1 MNFDL
6 TKDQKDFKEAA
17 NTFAKKNIAPYA
29 TEWDEKKIFP
39 KKIIKKA
46 GEMGFC
52 GLYTKES
59 AGGLE
64 QSRLTSAIVFE
75 ELAAACPSTAAYI
88 TIHNMVTWMID
99 SFAVEAVR
107 QKYCPSM
114 AMGEQLGSYCL
125 TEAGAGSDAGS
136 LKTTAIKKGANW
148 ILNGTKSFVSG
159 GGESDILVVMA
170 RTGEAGPKGISAF
183 IVPAKI
189 KGLSYGSNEKKMGW
203 NSQPTCI
210 INFDQ
215 VVIPEDHI
223 LGQEGEG
230 FKIAMK
236 GLDGGRINI
245 GICSVG
251 AGQAALNH
259 TQKYM
264 QERSQFGKTLSRFQ
278 ALQFK
283 LADMATAVVTARNII
298 YLAAYKL
305 DTKDF
310 MASTYC
316 ALAKKTATDLC
327 FDVCNQAIQ
336 VHGGYGYTSE
346 YPVEK
351 LMRDARV
358 HQILEGTNEI
368 MNVIISKSI
377 LSSDENFN
385 KLR

>member
-6 TKDQKDFKEAA
+6 TDEQKDFIQAA
-17 NTFAKKNIAPYA
+17 KTFAKTEIAPKA
-29 TEWDEKKIFP
+29 AEWDEKKIFP
-39 KKIIKKA
+39 KEVIKKA

-52 GLYTKES
+52 GLYTRES

-64 QSRLTSAIVFE
+64 QTRLTSAAVFE
-75 ELAAACPSTAAYI
+75 EMAAACPSTTAYI

-99 SFAVEAVR
+99 TFATEDVR

-125 TEAGAGSDAGS
+125 TEAGAGSDAAS
-136 LKTTAIKKGANW
+136 LKTTAKKQGENW
-148 ILNGTKSFVSG
+148 VLNGTKSFVSG
-159 GGESDILVVMA
+159 GGHSDVLVVMA
-170 RTGEAGPKGISAF
+170 RTGDEGPKGISAF
-183 IVPAKI
+183 VVPAKT
-189 KGLSYGSNEKKMGW
+189 KGLSYGANEKKMGW

-210 INFDQ
+210 INFDD
-215 VVIPEDHI
+215 VVIPENHI
-223 LGQEGEG
+223 LGNQGEG

-245 GICSVG
+245 GTCSVG

-259 TQKYM
+259 THKYM
-264 QERSQFGKTLSRFQ
+264 QERMQFGKTLSRFQ

-283 LADMATAVVTARNII
+283 LAEMATSVVTSRHMIR
-298 YLAAYKL
+298 LAAYKL
-305 DTKDF
+305 DTKNVL
-310 MASTYC
+310 ATSYC

-336 VHGGYGYTSE
+336 IHGGYGYTSE

-385 KLR
+385 NLR

>member
-6 TKDQKDFKEAA
+6 TEEQKDFTEAA
-17 NTFAKKNIAPYA
+17 KTFAKTEMAPYA
-29 TEWDEKKIFP
+29 AQWDEKKIFP
-39 KKIIKKA
+39 KATIKKA

-52 GLYTKES
+52 GLYTRES

-64 QSRLTSAIVFE
+64 QTRLTSAIVFE

-99 SFAVEAVR
+99 TFAVEEVR
-107 QKYCPSM
+107 QQYCPTM

-125 TEAGAGSDAGS
+125 TEAGAGSDAAS
-136 LKTTAIKKGANW
+136 LKTTAKKQGTDW
-148 ILNGTKSFVSG
+148 VLNGTKSFVSG
-159 GGESDILVVMA
+159 GGESDVLVVMA
-170 RTGEAGPKGISAF
+170 RTGELGPKGISAF
-183 IVPAKI
+183 VVPAKA
-189 KGLSYGSNEKKMGW
+189 KGLSYGANEKKMGW

-210 INFDQ
+210 INFDN
-215 VVIPEDHI
+215 VIIPENHI
-223 LGQEGEG
+223 LGQQGEG

-245 GICSVG
+245 GTCSVG

-264 QERSQFGKTLSRFQ
+264 QERAQFGKTLSRFQ

-283 LADMATAVVTARNII
+283 LAEMAASVVTSRHII
-298 YLAAYKL
+298 RLAAYKL
-305 DTKDF
+305 DTKD
-310 MASTYC
+310 ALATSYC

-327 FDVCNQAIQ
+327 FEVCNQAIQ
-336 VHGGYGYTSE
+336 IHGGYGYTSE

-377 LSSDENFN
+377 FSSEKNFN
-385 KLR
+385 NLR